1 MECPHVQLNFFVCLT
16 TYQELRAV
24 HLQQR
29 GSVQKLILFELPA
42 VFDEIHAF
50 RRTCFDDCL
59 VFMNNIPAEF
69 YATQNHAPSRNQPV
83 LIPQPQPQ
91 PQPASPPPPPISPMH
106 MIYEDLIDDDVLWV

>member
-1 MECPHVQLNFFVCLT
+1 M
-16 TYQELRAV
+16 
-24 HLQQR
+24 HLQRR

-59 VFMNNIPAEF
+59 VFMNSIPAEF
-69 YATQNHAPSRNQPV
+69 YATQNHALSRNQPV
-83 LIPQPQPQ
+83 LIPQPQTQPQPQLQ
-91 PQPASPPPPPISPMH
+91 PQPAGPPPPPISPMC